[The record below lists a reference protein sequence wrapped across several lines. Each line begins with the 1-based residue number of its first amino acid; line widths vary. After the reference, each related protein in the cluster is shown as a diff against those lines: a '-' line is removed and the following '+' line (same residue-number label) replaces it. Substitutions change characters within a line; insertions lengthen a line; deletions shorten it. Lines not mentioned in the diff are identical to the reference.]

1 MLTEKEITFLEE
13 QIPYLAETATKQ
25 AYWRCLAEGDKVM
38 IAENGKLIEVSPDGS
53 RKIIKEIE
61 KPIPVIQKKYI
72 ITNDVNLSN
81 T

>member
-25 AYWRCLAEGDKVM
+25 AYWRSLAEGDKVM

-61 KPIPVIQKKYI
+61 KPIAVVQKKYI
-72 ITNDVNLSN
+72 ITK
-81 T
+81 